1 MKGADRP
8 KGHSQGAA
16 GALPSSSSS
25 SSLSLASS
33 GPQIQSQ
40 WNGATCCLK
49 AAAQLE
55 LAGARGLML
64 GAHPAPGGREPS
76 LIWDHRMQAA
86 TGPLLSSLHSQ
97 APPSCSFCR
106 ALGGEEEGDGGELG
120 TLPRSFFSLLELSQQ
135 LAPSPVLLSLLQCR
149 LLHNFTRHWLCL
161 GLLSILYLA
170 QQLP

>member
-106 ALGGEEEGDGGELG
+106 ALGGEEEGDGGGLEPCPGLSSLCWNSPSSWPPVQSFSLSCSADSCI
-120 TLPRSFFSLLELSQQ
+120 TLPGTGS
-135 LAPSPVLLSLLQCR
+135 A
-149 LLHNFTRHWLCL
+149 
-161 GLLSILYLA
+161 
-170 QQLP
+170 